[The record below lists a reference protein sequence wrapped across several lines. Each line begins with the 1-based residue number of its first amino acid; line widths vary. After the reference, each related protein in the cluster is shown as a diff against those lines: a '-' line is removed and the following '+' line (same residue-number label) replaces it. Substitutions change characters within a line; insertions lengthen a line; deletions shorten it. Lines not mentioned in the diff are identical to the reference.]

1 MKKLYFTCVL
11 LVISLLIASCAGSRW
26 SGLRD
31 TNGKEDRTLQTVTA
45 EDILKLNSFLS
56 VISVTN
62 HKSDG
67 TTSVSIDKFSGVKT
81 LETFGKG
88 RYDITV
94 TLKSDNGN
102 IRLVLCDSEKIIA
115 EFEADGESS
124 TVGFDCTSGKVY
136 LKLAGEE
143 AQVDLQYHCKK
154 K

>member
-1 MKKLYFTCVL
+1 MKKLKLTCVF
-11 LVISLLIASCAGSRW
+11 VIISLLLTSCTVSRW
-26 SGLRD
+26 SKIKD
-31 TNGKEDRTLQTVTA
+31 TNGEEDRTLQTITA
-45 EDILKLNSFLS
+45 EDILRLNSFLS

-94 TLKSDNGN
+94 ALKSDNGN
-102 IRLVLCDSEKIIA
+102 IRLVLCDREKIIA

-143 AQVDLQYHCKK
+143 AQVDLQYHYKK